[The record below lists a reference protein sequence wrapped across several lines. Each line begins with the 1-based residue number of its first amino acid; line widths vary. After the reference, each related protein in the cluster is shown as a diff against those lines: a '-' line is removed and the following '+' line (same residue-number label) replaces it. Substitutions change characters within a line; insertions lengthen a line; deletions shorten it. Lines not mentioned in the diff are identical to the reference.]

1 MIDLS
6 LICKNELKAPK
17 NSKAFS
23 EINKVDGTKKQIQQR
38 RYRFLYVFAAFSF
51 KHFSPKREIREMG

>member
-17 NSKAFS
+17 NLKAFS
-23 EINKVDGTKKQIQQR
+23 EINKVAGTKKQIQQR
-38 RYRFLYVFAAFSF
+38 RYVFYMYLLSSVSSIS
-51 KHFSPKREIREMG
+51 HQNEIR

>member
-17 NSKAFS
+17 NLKAFS
-23 EINKVDGTKKQIQQR
+23 EINKVAGTKKQIQQR
-38 RYRFLYVFAAFSF
+38 RYVFY
-51 KHFSPKREIREMG
+51 MY